1 MQGGV
6 VEERV
11 AVVEP
16 RTTWADEGR
25 LWARAV
31 RRGLGDVAIDI
42 DHVGSTAVPLLA
54 AKEVIDLQVT
64 VLDVAPAELIVSPM
78 HAAGFHWVRTVRADA
93 PRDGYPSTPQHW
105 EKLLFREPEGARR
118 VLVHVRK
125 LGGASARVTLLLRDF
140 LRADAAARDDYG
152 AMKQAIWAALPDD
165 KQAYDALKRPWIS
178 MVLRLAEAWASRTRW
193 RPGAPDA

>member
-1 MQGGV
+1 M

-11 AVVEP
+11 AVVEA

-31 RRGLGDVAIDI
+31 RRALGDAAIDI
-42 DHVGSTAVPLLA
+42 DHVGSTAVPALA
-54 AKEVIDLQVT
+54 AKDVIDLQVT
-64 VLDVAPAELIVSPM
+64 VLDLSPADLISGPM
-78 HAAGFHWVRTVRADA
+78 QSAGFRWATAVRADA
-93 PRDGYPSTPQHW
+93 PRDGYPATPQHW

-118 VLVHVRK
+118 VHVHVRK

-152 AMKQAIWAALPDD
+152 AMKQAIWAALPDN
-165 KQAYDALKRPWIS
+165 KHAYDAIKRPWIS